1 MKTLKI
7 LRLIAAAL
15 AEVFIIIA
23 FVDMYRRT
31 QAGALFLLMVF
42 FLSAVPFILAESRKK
57 GTRSELIRHINPG
70 TLYAKTLF
78 YGLLALVALVAS
90 FIDTGD
96 ILLMYAFFFL
106 GVFNAL
112 DSYILYKFRKSIS

>member
-57 GTRSELIRHINPG
+57 GTRSELIR
-70 TLYAKTLF
+70 
-78 YGLLALVALVAS
+78 
-90 FIDTGD
+90 
-96 ILLMYAFFFL
+96 AFFFL
-106 GVFNAL
+106 GVFYAL